1 MNNKRKFFT
10 TLLCVATLTTGLLI
24 SGCSVN
30 KVSNLGSAVFSVV
43 GDNDEKAAAKL
54 NTLIDATN
62 QFNSNNAAFAQFQ
75 ADGLAQLK
83 GGFQEGAI
91 TNQPHYDRLQ
101 DALEKSKKE
110 GSTFKDLDAERD
122 NLLNVLNELVPVYKE
137 LTAYNDS
144 KAYMND
150 GGAKGKELAA
160 KYVASV
166 EKFDAAYAKF
176 SDVLTKT
183 NNEQTQ
189 KQVEKLKKE
198 GKKGYAAAMESTLR
212 LTNLVENL
220 EKAPQKADKAAV
232 EKELSEIDALLKSV
246 NNDRGQVLADRYNS
260 VVGSVRQVLADSNE
274 NNLDEMIQSFNAYI
288 DTYNSTNPEQFDGK

>member
-30 KVSNLGSAVFSVV
+30 KVSNLGSAVYSVV

-83 GGFQEGAI
+83 GGFQEGSI

-101 DALEKSKKE
+101 ADLEKAKKE
-110 GSTFKDLDAERD
+110 GSTFKEVDAERD
-122 NLLNVLNELVPVYKE
+122 NVLNILNELVPVYKD
-137 LTAYNDS
+137 LTAYDDS

-150 GGAKGKELAA
+150 GGAKGKDLAA
-160 KYVASV
+160 KYVAAV

-176 SDVLTKT
+176 
-183 NNEQTQ
+183 NETLNKVNAEQSK
-189 KQVEKLKKE
+189 KQIEKLKKD

-212 LTNLVENL
+212 LTTLVDNL

-232 EKELSEIDALLKSV
+232 EKELSEIEALLKSI

-260 VVGSVRQVLADSNE
+260 VVGEVRQVLADPSD
-274 NNLDEMIQSFNAYI
+274 NNLNNMIEGFNGYI
-288 DTYNSTNPEQFDGK
+288 DTYNSTTPDQFDAK

>member
-30 KVSNLGSAVFSVV
+30 KVSNLGSAVSSVV

-101 DALEKSKKE
+101 SI
-110 GSTFKDLDAERD
+110 ER
-122 NLLNVLNELVPVYKE
+122 
-137 LTAYNDS
+137 S
-144 KAYMND
+144 
-150 GGAKGKELAA
+150 
-160 KYVASV
+160 
-166 EKFDAAYAKF
+166 
-176 SDVLTKT
+176 
-183 NNEQTQ
+183 
-189 KQVEKLKKE
+189 
-198 GKKGYAAAMESTLR
+198 
-212 LTNLVENL
+212 
-220 EKAPQKADKAAV
+220 
-232 EKELSEIDALLKSV
+232 
-246 NNDRGQVLADRYNS
+246 
-260 VVGSVRQVLADSNE
+260 
-274 NNLDEMIQSFNAYI
+274 
-288 DTYNSTNPEQFDGK
+288 